1 VTLDNLA
8 GFGWERPFLGVAMWF
23 FVFGFAGLPLGGG
36 FVGKFYVF
44 AAAYQHGWVWLVIVG
59 VLATLVSLYYYLGI
73 VRAMY
78 MRPSEELQL
87 PPRSG
92 VAVSGGA
99 PARETLLHLA
109 VGAALVVSVGS
120 LFAVQ
125 PLIDLARH
133 AASALPL

>member
-1 VTLDNLA
+1 
-8 GFGWERPFLGVAMWF
+8 
-23 FVFGFAGLPLGGG
+23 
-36 FVGKFYVF
+36 
-44 AAAYQHGWVWLVIVG
+44 
-59 VLATLVSLYYYLGI
+59 
-73 VRAMY
+73 
-78 MRPSEELQL
+78 
-87 PPRSG
+87 

-125 PLIDLARH
+125 PLIDLARN

>member
-1 VTLDNLA
+1 
-8 GFGWERPFLGVAMWF
+8 
-23 FVFGFAGLPLGGG
+23 
-36 FVGKFYVF
+36 
-44 AAAYQHGWVWLVIVG
+44 VWLVIVG

-78 MRPSEELQL
+78 MRPSTELQVQ
-87 PPRSG
+87 PGG

-109 VGAALVVSVGS
+109 VGAALVVSFGS

-125 PLIDLARH
+125 PLIDLAQH
-133 AASALPL
+133 AAGALPF

>member
-1 VTLDNLA
+1 
-8 GFGWERPFLGVAMWF
+8 
-23 FVFGFAGLPLGGG
+23 
-36 FVGKFYVF
+36 
-44 AAAYQHGWVWLVIVG
+44 

-78 MRPSEELQL
+78 MRPSEDLQL
-87 PPRSG
+87 RAEGG
-92 VAVSGGA
+92 VALSGGA

-125 PLIDLARH
+125 PLIDLAKH
-133 AASALPL
+133 ATSALPL